1 MACRHNL
8 LGVGR
13 AIGERLPTS
22 RGPLLEFVG
31 LVRAAGC
38 VGRNFALAVT
48 REWVCVGSKGS
59 DTLVA
64 TSHLREGCPS
74 VNSGLWAF
82 SLVERRSGS
91 KFASYSAWGTD
102 GVSVLRGGWKVFAW
116 HRLGHISWSLG
127 VFFKNHLLEVL
138 GMGWNQETA
147 HSNIKQP

>member
-48 REWVCVGSKGS
+48 RE
-59 DTLVA
+59 
-64 TSHLREGCPS
+64 
-74 VNSGLWAF
+74 
-82 SLVERRSGS
+82 
-91 KFASYSAWGTD
+91 
-102 GVSVLRGGWKVFAW
+102 
-116 HRLGHISWSLG
+116 
-127 VFFKNHLLEVL
+127 
-138 GMGWNQETA
+138 
-147 HSNIKQP
+147 